1 MSGCGAEFALPG
13 ATILIRN
20 TARSDKELIA
30 RLQRGTFNYFLRQTN
45 PANGLVADTTRPG
58 APASIAV
65 VGFALSSYP
74 VAVERG
80 WITRAE
86 AAARIVNTLRFF
98 LQSPQNDRPD
108 ATGYKGFYYH
118 FLSLHTGQRVWQ
130 SELSSIDTALLL
142 AGIYQAALRSI
153 LQP

>member
-86 AAARIVNTLRFF
+86 AEARIVNTLRF
-98 LQSPQNDRPD
+98 S
-108 ATGYKGFYYH
+108 YKVRRM
-118 FLSLHTGQRVWQ
+118 TGQMRPVTKAFTIT
-130 SELSSIDTALLL
+130 S
-142 AGIYQAALRSI
+142 
-153 LQP
+153 